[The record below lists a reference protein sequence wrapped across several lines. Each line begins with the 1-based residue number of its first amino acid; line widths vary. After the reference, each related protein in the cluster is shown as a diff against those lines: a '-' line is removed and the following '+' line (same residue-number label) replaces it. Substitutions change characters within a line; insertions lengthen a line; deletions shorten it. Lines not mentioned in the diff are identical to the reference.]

1 MWAGENGV
9 HPWVTDYLVDRPD
22 HLWSQPPKTEEPF
35 STPRSWHM
43 LSDALHS
50 FGPEIDEETLK
61 VVVHGTLTPAHAV
74 SFCGYAKIVRHA
86 FGIEA
91 ILKGDASW
99 PGRPEDRDLLYYL
112 ADAFR
117 GRLVKEL
124 PRQKEHVSPS
134 LRQTAYRAK
143 SLLVQL
149 AEISVEVAQTV
160 IADDADGLPVLA
172 GVVPRGRRAGHA
184 PAGRGPAVKGPHGR
198 RGGGKGGKS
207 TADPAT
213 EAFAAGLALVK
224 RNPAFAAV
232 AASVCRQDKC
242 ALAPAG
248 GMAAVTSNGTIH
260 VHPTRRADP
269 AEWAWVLAHCL
280 LHLGFGHVPASADE
294 PRVQPDRFDLA
305 ARCTVVNRFL
315 LTHPI
320 GTPPAALPESFPGG
334 DEELLAARWR
344 RDGIPVALEHCG
356 TAGEHPDQVLTT
368 WNAWNNA
375 AVPDWETAFAHA
387 LTRSVSAAMDVAG
400 GRRDRDT
407 GELAPQRPWDRAL
420 NWFVSSYPL
429 LGGLAAGLKIVADAE
444 VARTHG
450 IAIAAVSAVAGE
462 IYINPLRGFTD
473 EEWRFVLAH
482 EMLHAALRHGERR
495 GGRDPFL
502 FNVAADYVVND
513 WLIQMRVGD
522 MPEGLLY
529 DPDLRGLSAE
539 EVYDRIAHDL
549 RRRRRLATLRGKGA
563 GDILGEP
570 LPHALHPAVHGPG
583 RVLPARA
590 DAGLRP
596 APVRGARPPA
606 RRADPGD
613 PRPVAPAR
621 AVGRAAGPL
630 VRRVRPPA
638 GARTLLR
645 APGTAAG
652 LDPRHPACREV
663 LPAPG
668 DGPLHLRRRP

>member
-1 MWAGENGV
+1 MKGAG
-9 HPWVTDYLVDRPD
+9 
-22 HLWSQPPKTEEPF
+22 
-35 STPRSWHM
+35 
-43 LSDALHS
+43 
-50 FGPEIDEETLK
+50 
-61 VVVHGTLTPAHAV
+61 
-74 SFCGYAKIVRHA
+74 
-86 FGIEA
+86 
-91 ILKGDASW
+91 
-99 PGRPEDRDLLYYL
+99 
-112 ADAFR
+112 
-117 GRLVKEL
+117 
-124 PRQKEHVSPS
+124 
-134 LRQTAYRAK
+134 
-143 SLLVQL
+143 
-149 AEISVEVAQTV
+149 
-160 IADDADGLPVLA
+160 
-172 GVVPRGRRAGHA
+172 
-184 PAGRGPAVKGPHGR
+184 GR

-570 LPHALHPAVHGPG
+570 LPHAGTRPYTDLDEFYRRGLTQGFDLHQYGERG
-583 RVLPARA
+583 LLPAGLIQEIRA
-590 DAGLRP
+590 LSHPPVPWDARLARWFDEYVPRP
-596 APVRGARPPA
+596 EPVRSYARPA
-606 RRADPGD
+606 RRQASTPDI
-613 PRPVAPAR
+613 PRAGRYFPPQETARCTFGVVLDTSGSMNSTLLGKALGAIASYAEARDVPAARVVFCDAAPYD
-621 AVGRAAGPL
+621 AGYLPPAEIAG
-630 VRRVRPPA
+630 RVRIRGRGGTELQPGVDLLQRADDFPP
-638 GARTLLR
+638 GAPVLVITDGWCDVLR
-645 APGTAAG
+645 IRREHAYLVPQGASLPFT
-652 LDPRHPACREV
+652 PR
-663 LPAPG
+663 
-668 DGPLHLRRRP
+668 GPVFRLA